1 MTPFFVRAGGAVVE
15 AWSGYRVQ
23 FGGMERH
30 AWQKTLKEELK
41 QALSRLALAGDV
53 SFAGYYDTTDS
64 RVSDTENSLFTNFL
78 EAMPRGVRCL
88 RFEQGMAAPPR
99 PPVPID
105 LIGGHL
111 HYYRYTVGEQWLKWK
126 PDRTL
131 ASWDRLPRLLPDDGS
146 ARPFWYALRDAN
158 ANGLIAL
165 PGTELDLRTNF
176 GLRLIVHA
184 NKSGPRNAISFCER
198 IFDGSI
204 AAFHNDRCSAALLSA
219 LAPKFTRVSE
229 QALGRALDHPIGPL
243 FTTPAIRTTP
253 GFIQFSPA
261 DEHCKLGELT
271 ILQDSTS
278 QCPELSGELF
288 TICPL
293 PRAI

>member
-1 MTPFFVRAGGAVVE
+1 MEPFFVRECGAVVE

-30 AWQKTLKEELK
+30 AWQKAFKEELK
-41 QALSRLALAGDV
+41 QALSRLALAADV
-53 SFAGYYDTTDS
+53 PFAGYYDTTDP
-64 RVSDTENSLFTNFL
+64 RVSDTENRLFTNLL

-88 RFEQGMAAPPR
+88 RFEQGTAAPPR

-105 LIGGHL
+105 LVGGHL
-111 HYYRYTVGEQWLKWK
+111 HYYRYTVSEQWLKGK
-126 PDRTL
+126 PDETL
-131 ASWDRLPRLLPDDGS
+131 ARWDRLPRLLPDDGS
-146 ARPFWYALRDAN
+146 ARPVWYALRDAN
-158 ANGLIAL
+158 AKGLISVS
-165 PGTELDLRTNF
+165 GTQVDFRKNF
-176 GLRLIVHA
+176 GLRLTVHA

-198 IFDGSI
+198 IFDGAI
-204 AAFHNDRCSAALLSA
+204 AAFHNDRYSEALLSA
-219 LAPKFTRVSE
+219 LATKFTRVSE
-229 QALGRALDHPIGPL
+229 HELGRALDHPIGPL
-243 FTTPAIRTTP
+243 FTTPAILTTP

-278 QCPELSGELF
+278 KCPELSGELF

-293 PRAI
+293 HAT